1 MQLIKFPDDQV
12 VKRLRWVMIG
22 AMLFSI
28 VNTLSG
34 QPESFWRN
42 PETAIRGDGLSIHN
56 ATNHTFDFF
65 LGQGWQAYLIASL
78 IYLLALFLI
87 VSMLPRR
94 AALTTMIAV
103 VFAHFFGACNWLA
116 VRWHLG
122 MTAPTLY
129 SLVLGPM
136 IVFAAFPTASPNSDR
151 ILRRLLWVMV
161 GVILLDM
168 FNTLLGQPTSYWLH
182 PETLNESNMIARFF
196 MTRGWYAYLFM
207 NLIYISVAF
216 LLGSML
222 PRMWALICVFCFILV
237 GFIGGSNWFFFH
249 WRMGMEAPVIYGI
262 LLSAIIVW
270 ASFSECEETDTAPS
284 VALDAAATP
293 LRDLV

>member
-22 AMLFSI
+22 AMLFSM
-28 VNTLSG
+28 VNTLCG

-65 LGQGWQAYLIASL
+65 LGQSWQAYLIASL

-87 VSMLPRR
+87 VSMLPRA
-94 AALTTMIAV
+94 AALITIFAV
-103 VFAHFFGACNWLA
+103 VFAHYFGACNWLA

-122 MTAPTLY
+122 MKASTLY
-129 SLVLGPM
+129 SLVLAPM
-136 IVFAAFPTASPNSDR
+136 IVFAAFPTAGPNSDR
-151 ILRRLLWVMV
+151 ILKRLLWVMA

-216 LLGSML
+216 LLGWML
-222 PRMWALICVFCFILV
+222 SRTGALICVFCYILV

-262 LLSAIIVW
+262 LLSVMIVW
-270 ASFSECEETDTAPS
+270 SSFSERQETDTAPS
-284 VALDAAATP
+284 VALDSGASMSS
-293 LRDLV
+293 DFV